1 MFKAI
6 RVAILLLILVVVA
19 GVTVATKHR
28 ATSWESTLDVV
39 IYPINA
45 DGSDAARTHI
55 AKLRAE
61 TFQPIAAFMKTEAT
75 RYGVTIDAPTRVWL
89 GPEVKEMPPAAPIG
103 GNVLSVMAWSLRLRY
118 WASRNDQHDGNKPNI
133 RLFALYYDPAR
144 SHTLQHSLGLE
155 KGMLGVTHVF
165 ASNRQTGENNVV
177 LAHEMLHTLG
187 ATDKYDFANNQPIFP
202 AGYAEPARAPR
213 HPQVKA
219 ELMAGRLPVSDSR
232 AEMPEDLSMCVIGE
246 ATARELKWIEGKK

>member
-1 MFKAI
+1 MFKAV
-6 RVAILLLILVVVA
+6 RVAILLFILVIVA
-19 GVTVATKHR
+19 GVTFLTKHR

-39 IYPINA
+39 VYPINA
-45 DGSDAARTHI
+45 DGSDAARAHI

-75 RYGVTIDAPTRVWL
+75 RYGITVDEPVRVSL
-89 GPEVKEMPPAAPIG
+89 GPEVKETPPVAPIG

-118 WASRNDQHDGNKPNI
+118 WASKNDQHDGYKPNI

-165 ASNRQTGENNVV
+165 ASNRQTGENNIV

-187 ATDKYDFANNQPIFP
+187 ATDKYDFANNLPIYP
-202 AGYAEPARAPR
+202 AGYAEPTREPR
-213 HPQVKA
+213 YPQAKA
-219 ELMAGRLPVSDSR
+219 ELMAGRLPVSASR
-232 AEMPEDLSMCVIGE
+232 AEMPEDLSMCMIGE
-246 ATARELKWIEGKK
+246 VTARELKWVGSK